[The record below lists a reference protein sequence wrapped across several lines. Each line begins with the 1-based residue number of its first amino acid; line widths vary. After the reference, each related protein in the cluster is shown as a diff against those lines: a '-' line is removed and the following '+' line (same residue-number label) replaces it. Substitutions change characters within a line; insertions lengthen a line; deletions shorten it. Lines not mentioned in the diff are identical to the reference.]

1 MNVYVLP
8 WFWQKTCLWIQVD
21 SEMLLRTMLDIFVNQ
36 THFIETSTM
45 INTMEL
51 KMLLPHLSVLPL
63 NLGHKMNGVRKSF
76 CVETPCVHF
85 NLSDQEI
92 AISGK
97 RGSTVWF
104 KPLLFQLFNYLPN
117 SFFFFFSL
125 NIIT

>member
-1 MNVYVLP
+1 
-8 WFWQKTCLWIQVD
+8 
-21 SEMLLRTMLDIFVNQ
+21 MLLRTMLDIFVNQ

-104 KPLLFQLFNYLPN
+104 KPLLFQLFNYLLN
-117 SFFFFFSL
+117 SFFFFFFPKHNYIRFNTFQSCISCINAL
-125 NIIT
+125 IQKK

>member
-1 MNVYVLP
+1 
-8 WFWQKTCLWIQVD
+8 
-21 SEMLLRTMLDIFVNQ
+21 MLLRTMLDIFVNQ

-104 KPLLFQLFNYLPN
+104 KPLLFQLFNYLLN
-117 SFFFFFSL
+117 SFFFFPKHNYTRFNTFQSCISCINAL
-125 NIIT
+125 IQKK